1 MDQSSGQSESMAA
14 IEAPRGFLSARV
26 DEKGR
31 LKLPAAIV
39 EYVAALGD
47 QRVFVTTVNGST
59 ARIYP
64 ISVWRQNE
72 ILLEQGGDD
81 TELKEDVAFV
91 AYHFGADSDVDAQ
104 GRVLVPTEL
113 RRALRLEGEQVH
125 LRCFKQ
131 RIEVIG
137 TMFTSS
143 GFRKQ
148 WPGSAGRCRTSKR
161 RGCVSAP
168 VWMRPPG
175 ISRCCLPN
183 RWSIWR

>member
-1 MDQSSGQSESMAA
+1 MDQNSDQTGSPPS
-14 IEAPRGFLSARV
+14 IEAPRGFHSARV

-47 QRVFVTTVNGST
+47 QKVFVTTINGST
-59 ARIYP
+59 VRIYP

-72 ILLEQGGDD
+72 ILLQEKGED
-81 TELKEDVAFV
+81 TGVKEDVAFV
-91 AYHFGADSDVDAQ
+91 AYHYGADSDVDGQ

-113 RRALRLEGEQVH
+113 RRKLNMEGEQVY

-137 TMFTSS
+137 KDVYEE
-143 GFRKQ
+143 R
-148 WPGSAGRCRTSKR
+148 
-161 RGCVSAP
+161 
-168 VWMRPPG
+168 
-175 ISRCCLPN
+175 LN
-183 RWSIWR
+183 RAMGGLDTKVQALEEKGLR